1 MKQRTYTR
9 TYKGSELLLNRDWEH
24 LIVGEWEDSIGDVR
38 IPLSNPATEE
48 PLGSIPKGAREYAD
62 RAVASAR
69 RSFEDGP
76 WRRMGVRYKACVLR
90 RVGEI
95 LMESCEEIAKVE
107 TLDQG
112 RSIRQ
117 SKGMMVSLAASAWE
131 FFAGALMDFHG
142 RAASPEP

>member
-1 MKQRTYTR
+1 M
-9 TYKGSELLLNRDWEH
+9 SENGGFYR
-24 LIVGEWEDSIGDVR
+24 GR
-38 IPLSNPATEE
+38 SNSLVESRYRGAPRFDTERRQGIRG
-48 PLGSIPKGAREYAD
+48 PG
-62 RAVASAR
+62 AVASAR